1 MRHKY
6 RHLLKSGLL
15 FMYEN
20 TGNVCKFTFTLKH
33 YIQDVYLIHE
43 ATKSFPIILSA
54 HLLYML

>member
-33 YIQDVYLIHE
+33 YKQDVYLIHE
-43 ATKSFPIILSA
+43 ARNRFR
-54 HLLYML
+54 

>member
-33 YIQDVYLIHE
+33 YIQDVYLHIYCICY
-43 ATKSFPIILSA
+43 SI
-54 HLLYML
+54 HLLSHKK